1 MGGCLRSSGCLV
13 LLVVLGAA
21 AWLFRGEWEP
31 VVRRVATG
39 SLSSPDQTAV
49 HWEPISAQ
57 GSSRA
62 RDAVDRLGAKS
73 GPVFANVAPGDL
85 ASYVFDA
92 LAKQLPPSASDVE
105 AAAIGE
111 QLAIRADVRLAD
123 FGGPASFG
131 PVAGMLS
138 DREPIQFTGTLA
150 ITQPGLAEFQVTSV
164 RIKDLAVPSAM
175 VPSILARMSRAPRPA
190 GTSPNG
196 LPFAVPRYI
205 ADVRVHDGKITLYKT
220 VP

>member
-1 MGGCLRSSGCLV
+1 MGGCLRSIGCVV

-39 SLSSPDQTAV
+39 SLSSPDQSAA
-49 HWEPISAQ
+49 HWEPITAQ

-62 RDAVDRLGAKS
+62 NEAIDRLGAKS

-92 LAKQLPPSASDVE
+92 LTKQLPPSASNVE

-138 DREPIQFTGTLA
+138 DREPVQFTGTLA
-150 ITQPGLAEFQVTSV
+150 ITQPGAAVFQVGSV
-164 RIKDLAVPSAM
+164 RIKDFAVPQAM
-175 VPSILARMSRAPRPA
+175 IPGILQRMGHIPRPA

-196 LPFAVPRYI
+196 LPFAVPRFI

>member
-1 MGGCLRSSGCLV
+1 MGGCLRSIGCLV

-31 VVRRVATG
+31 AVRRIATG
-39 SLSSPDQTAV
+39 SPSSADQSAA
-49 HWEPISAQ
+49 HWEPVTAQ

-62 RDAVDRLGAKS
+62 HDAVDRLGAKS

-92 LAKQLPPSASDVE
+92 LAKQLPPSASNVE

-150 ITQPGLAEFQVTSV
+150 ITQPGLAEFRVTSV

-175 VPSILARMSRAPRPA
+175 IPSILQRMGHVTRPP

>member
-1 MGGCLRSSGCLV
+1 MGGCLRSIGCLV

-31 VVRRVATG
+31 AVRRIATG
-39 SLSSPDQTAV
+39 SPSSADQSAS
-49 HWEPISAQ
+49 HWEPVTAQ

-62 RDAVDRLGAKS
+62 HDAVDRLGAKS
-73 GPVFANVAPGDL
+73 GPVFANVPPGDL

-92 LAKQLPPSASDVE
+92 PAKQLPPSASNVE

-150 ITQPGLAEFQVTSV
+150 ITQPGLAEFRVTSV

-175 VPSILARMSRAPRPA
+175 IPSILQRMGHVTRPPGPAP
-190 GTSPNG
+190 SG
-196 LPFAVPRYI
+196 LPSAVPRSI

>member
-1 MGGCLRSSGCLV
+1 MGGCLRSIGCVV

-39 SLSSPDQTAV
+39 SLSSPDQSAA
-49 HWEPISAQ
+49 HWEPITAQ

-62 RDAVDRLGAKS
+62 NEAIDRLGAKS

-92 LAKQLPPSASDVE
+92 LTKQLPPSASNVE

-138 DREPIQFTGTLA
+138 DREPVQFTGTLA
-150 ITQPGLAEFQVTSV
+150 ITQPGAAVFQVGSV
-164 RIKDLAVPSAM
+164 RIKDFAVPQAM
-175 VPSILARMSRAPRPA
+175 IPGILQRMGHIPRPA

>member
-1 MGGCLRSSGCLV
+1 MGGCLRSIGCLV

-31 VVRRVATG
+31 AVRRIATG
-39 SLSSPDQTAV
+39 SLSSPDQSAA
-49 HWEPISAQ
+49 HWEPITAQ

-92 LAKQLPPSASDVE
+92 LTKQLPPSASNVE

-150 ITQPGLAEFQVTSV
+150 ITQPGLAEFRVTSM
-164 RIKDLAVPSAM
+164 RIKDLAVPLAM
-175 VPSILARMSRAPRPA
+175 IPTILQRMGHAPRPA
-190 GTSPNG
+190 GASPNG

>member
-1 MGGCLRSSGCLV
+1 MGSCLRSIGCLV

-21 AWLFRGEWEP
+21 GWLFRSQWEP

-39 SLSSPDQTAV
+39 SLSPPDRSDV
-49 HWEPISAQ
+49 HWEPITAQ

-62 RDAVDRLGAKS
+62 RDAVDRLGAHS

-92 LAKQLPPSASDVE
+92 LTRQLPPSASDVE

-123 FGGPASFG
+123 FGGPTSFG
-131 PVAGMLS
+131 PVAGVLS
-138 DREPIQFTGTLA
+138 DREPVQFTGTLA
-150 ITQPGLAEFQVTSV
+150 IAEPGLAEFRVTSM
-164 RIKDLAVPSAM
+164 RIKDFAVPSAM
-175 VPSILARMSRAPRPA
+175 IPRILQRMGHAPRPA
-190 GTSPNG
+190 GASPNG
-196 LPFAVPRYI
+196 LPFVIPRYL

>member
-1 MGGCLRSSGCLV
+1 MGGCLRSIGCVV

-31 VVRRVATG
+31 VVRRVARG
-39 SLSSPDQTAV
+39 SLSSPDQSAA
-49 HWEPISAQ
+49 HWEPITAQ

-62 RDAVDRLGAKS
+62 NEAIDRLGAKS

-92 LAKQLPPSASDVE
+92 LTKQLPPSASNVE

-138 DREPIQFTGTLA
+138 DREPVQFTGTLA
-150 ITQPGLAEFQVTSV
+150 ITQPGAAVFQVGSV
-164 RIKDLAVPSAM
+164 RIKDFAVPQAM
-175 VPSILARMSRAPRPA
+175 IPGILQRMGHIPRPA

-196 LPFAVPRYI
+196 LPFAVPRFI

>member
-1 MGGCLRSSGCLV
+1 MGGCLRSIGCLV

-31 VVRRVATG
+31 AVRRIATG
-39 SLSSPDQTAV
+39 APSLADQSAA
-49 HWEPISAQ
+49 HWEPVTAQ

-62 RDAVDRLGAKS
+62 HDAIDRLGAKS

-85 ASYVFDA
+85 AGYVFDA
-92 LAKQLPPSASDVE
+92 LAKQLPPSASNVE

-150 ITQPGLAEFQVTSV
+150 ITQPGLAEFRVTSV

-175 VPSILARMSRAPRPA
+175 IPSILQRMGHVTRPA

>member
-1 MGGCLRSSGCLV
+1 MGGCLRSIGCLV
-13 LLVVLGAA
+13 LLVALGAS
-21 AWLFRGEWEP
+21 AWLFRGQWEP

-39 SLSSPDQTAV
+39 SLSSADQSAA
-49 HWEPISAQ
+49 HWQPISAQ

-62 RDAVDRLGAKS
+62 RDAIDRLGART

-92 LAKQLPPSASDVE
+92 LTRELPSSASNVE

-138 DREPIQFTGTLA
+138 DREPVQFTGVLA
-150 ITQPGLAEFQVTSV
+150 IAQPGLAEFRVTSL
-164 RIKDLAVPSAM
+164 RIKDFAVPSGM
-175 VPSILARMSRAPRPA
+175 IPSLLERMGHGPRPA
-190 GTSPNG
+190 GASPNG

>member
-1 MGGCLRSSGCLV
+1 MGGCLRSIGCLV

-164 RIKDLAVPSAM
+164 RIKDFAVPSAM
-175 VPSILARMSRAPRPA
+175 IPSLLARMSRAPRPP

>member
-1 MGGCLRSSGCLV
+1 MGGCLRSIGCLV
-13 LLVVLGAA
+13 LLVVLGVSG
-21 AWLFRGEWEP
+21 WLFRGEWEP

-39 SLSSPDQTAV
+39 SLSSPDQSAV
-49 HWEPISAQ
+49 HWEPITAE
-57 GSSRA
+57 GSSHA
-62 RDAVDRLGAKS
+62 RDAIDRLGARS

-92 LAKQLPPSASDVE
+92 LTRQLPPSASDVE

-138 DREPIQFTGTLA
+138 DREPVQFTGTLA

>member
-1 MGGCLRSSGCLV
+1 MGGCLRSIGCLV
-13 LLVVLGAA
+13 LLVVLGVSG
-21 AWLFRGEWEP
+21 WLFRGEWEP

-39 SLSSPDQTAV
+39 SLSSPDQSAV
-49 HWEPISAQ
+49 HWEPITAE
-57 GSSRA
+57 GSSHA
-62 RDAVDRLGAKS
+62 RDAIDRLGARS

-92 LAKQLPPSASDVE
+92 LTRQLPPSASDVE

-138 DREPIQFTGTLA
+138 DREPVQFTGTLA
-150 ITQPGLAEFQVTSV
+150 ITQPGLAEFRVTSV
-164 RIKDLAVPSAM
+164 RIKDFAVPTAM
-175 VPSILARMSRAPRPA
+175 IPGILQRMGHAPRPA
-190 GTSPNG
+190 GTAPNG
-196 LPFAVPRYI
+196 LPFAVPRSI